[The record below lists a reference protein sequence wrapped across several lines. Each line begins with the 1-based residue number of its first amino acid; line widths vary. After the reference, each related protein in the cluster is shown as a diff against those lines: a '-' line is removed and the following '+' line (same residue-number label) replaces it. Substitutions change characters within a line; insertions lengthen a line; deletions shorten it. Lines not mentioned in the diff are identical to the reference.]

1 MDEDSLN
8 QEITATEQKVTELTK
23 HLEQAKGVVQQWTGA
38 NASLS
43 LSAAAARAEN
53 QSSGRGL
60 LGAFLGSK
68 FRSTMRRAA
77 ASSNAAIAK
86 DVAEKRAKIAEGKRE
101 AQNLV
106 KQLQSELTDA
116 KQELKALMSGR
127 KAAVKV
133 KTETTKT
140 AKESLSLLQK
150 LKEAYDAGIL
160 TEQEYEEKPQKLV
173 SSI

>member
-1 MDEDSLN
+1 MTEDSPS
-8 QEITATEQKVTELTK
+8 QEIATAERKVTELTRQ
-23 HLEQAKGVVQQWTGA
+23 LEKAKEVVQQWTDA
-38 NASLS
+38 NANLS
-43 LSAAAARAEN
+43 HSAATARAEN

-68 FRSTMRRAA
+68 YRSAMRRAA

-86 DVAEKRAKIAEGKRE
+86 EVAEKRAKIADGKRE
-101 AQNLV
+101 AQSLV
-106 KQLQSELTDA
+106 KQLQSELADA
-116 KQELKALMSGR
+116 KQELKVLTLGR
-127 KAAVKV
+127 KSAVKA
-133 KTETTKT
+133 KTETAKT

-160 TEQEYEEKPQKLV
+160 TEEEYEEKRRKLV